1 VASSAC
7 KLLVL
12 RVLLV
17 LGIPIQL
24 YAHPIYIYT
33 VYVRY
38 GMPGV
43 ELVLE
48 VEDDIEPITAVHF
61 LENQVLSDST

>member
-1 VASSAC
+1 
-7 KLLVL
+7 
-12 RVLLV
+12 
-17 LGIPIQL
+17 
-24 YAHPIYIYT
+24 
-33 VYVRY
+33 
-38 GMPGV
+38 MPGV